1 MSKDPDTIVRIDVDI
16 MASYVRELYDA
27 ILSETASVAPKS
39 DVMAPEN
46 GCCKAKP

>member
-27 ILSETASVAPKS
+27 LLSTKQRTSRNRLRVKS
-39 DVMAPEN
+39 RLT
-46 GCCKAKP
+46 GR